1 MDSRSIY
8 RWLVEACLVLGA
20 LLVCVAPYTAV
31 AAPAERIMY
40 ADVAGRVV
48 DDVTGEPLSGI
59 EVGLLYETVVTNG
72 EGRFLFPKIPLIHS
86 AEISLRVSTE
96 DGTII
101 GCTVFDVPV
110 KYYPLSA
117 SSDGKVAVVVIEP
130 GVTPSVELRL
140 KAVALEE
147 VDAYCADCHGNNPCV
162 ETSSFEEVV
171 EGGKDMRG
179 LIVKES
185 ELAEFRAQLTKKGLS
200 KDSYNKLRYQDTH
213 PDGMDMYEKVNDTG
227 MWAGQFQHTDR
238 LLFRKV
244 MEGAVEHRFVVCDT
258 CHTRHVPTMQRQFV
272 VMEFE
277 EDSGLC
283 YQCHK

>member
-1 MDSRSIY
+1 
-8 RWLVEACLVLGA
+8 LGA
-20 LLVCVAPYTAV
+20 LLLFVAPFTAA
-31 AAPAERIMY
+31 AAPAERVMY
-40 ADVAGRVV
+40 ADVSGRVV
-48 DDVTGEPLSGI
+48 DDATGEPVPGI
-59 EVGLLYETVVTNG
+59 EVGLLYETVKTNE

-130 GVTPSVELRL
+130 GVEPSVELRL

-147 VDAYCADCHGNNPCV
+147 VDGYCSGCHGHNPCV
-162 ETSSFEEVV
+162 ETSSFQEVI

-185 ELAEFRAQLTKKGLS
+185 ELKEFRAQLTKKGLG

-227 MWAGQFQHTDR
+227 MWAGQFQNTES
-238 LLFRKV
+238 LQFRKV
-244 MEGAVEHRFVVCDT
+244 MEGNIEHRFVVCDT
-258 CHTRHVPTMQRQFV
+258 CHTRHVPTTQRQFV

-277 EDSGLC
+277 EDSELC